1 MNIHIDEGP
10 EEHSLNAV
18 FSASQLDLFY
28 NTNHLSAAE
37 LKERRKDAEGQ
48 CKIILDFF
56 KGNAQ
61 GVFTPFEVQ
70 MYAGM
75 VKTPITSIRR
85 ALNTLTAAGKIVK
98 TEIMRNGEYGVRN
111 HTWKLALLLNIYFLL

>member
-1 MNIHIDEGP
+1 MNNHIYEGP

-37 LKERRKDAEGQ
+37 LKESRKDAEGQ

-56 KGNAQ
+56 KGNTQ

-70 MYAGM
+70 LYAGM
-75 VKTPITSIRR
+75 VKTPITSVRR

-111 HTWKLALLLNIYFLL
+111 HTWKLM